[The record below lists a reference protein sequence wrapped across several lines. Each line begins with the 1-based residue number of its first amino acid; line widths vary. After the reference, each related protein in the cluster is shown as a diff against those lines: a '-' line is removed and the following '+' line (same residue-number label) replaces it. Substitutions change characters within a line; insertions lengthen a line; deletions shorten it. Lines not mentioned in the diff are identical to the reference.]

1 MHSVRVAAVLTAA
14 FLAGAAGAEV
24 VVRVRGTTPAAHEG
38 SAGASVPAPVGDLVA
53 MEIRDEVGTVAQGR
67 LVSPAGRTARLVL
80 HDPADPAS
88 LRMVLRVSTERE
100 ASGDIA
106 VDYALELPG
115 MGAATS
121 GRISVVPGIESAFD
135 ISPELRG
142 VVTALPVPSKAFDRW
157 IESERLRRAPRST

>member
-1 MHSVRVAAVLTAA
+1 MHSFRVTAVLTAA
-14 FLAGAAGAEV
+14 FLAGAAGAEA
-24 VVRVRGTTPAAHEG
+24 VVRVRGTAPAERG
-38 SAGASVPAPVGDLVA
+38 GVAGAAAPAPVGDLVA
-53 MEIRDEVGTVAQGR
+53 LEVRDEEGTVAQGR
-67 LVSPAGRTARLVL
+67 LVSPAGRTSRLVL

-88 LRMVLRVSTERE
+88 IRMVLRVSTARE

-115 MGAATS
+115 LGASTS

-135 ISPELRG
+135 IAPDLRG

-157 IESERLRRAPRST
+157 IASERLRRAPHST